1 MRKIFLYQVLAV
13 FGLMLTVSCTGEDVS
28 ELAGSAQDG
37 TVQFQPESA
46 GTTRASDTSFDTGDA
61 IGVFASTKADGSLS
75 ATGNYASNAKYLYS
89 SGRFINAGVGIEVPK
104 TKASEVHYYAAYP
117 YQENASAKYNFT
129 IREDQ
134 STFDGY
140 TKSDLCLADTIAGG
154 NEALVPLKFDHVMS
168 RVLIDASGAGLYPGT
183 YRVELLAYKHT
194 VSVDLERQTVESLPS
209 SQALPV
215 KMCED
220 GSNHFKAILPPQTLS
235 TVDVVGRLYIGNE
248 PSKSIQISNNIE
260 LPSGTSIE
268 LKLLKN
274 SYGYYFDYG
283 GTGDSSI
290 PGDDDANPNPNIGD
304 PTTTIPNIQYVCEV
318 VGSDIIVRL
327 DMTGIQD
334 PTTLDW
340 IRLYGTNNPDQN
352 IWISVD
358 DRPKGFTVYNNVDE
372 ADGGIKTDVI
382 FIVDNSGSM
391 SEEANAV
398 ARDIISWSQT
408 LVNSGLD
415 VRFACVGYSV
425 SGTINGGIDFTNGTG
440 LATFLNRSSGT
451 GRTMGFSGSNASA
464 LQTAASAYRVSDEC
478 GAMAIRYANANLSF
492 RSGANRI
499 YVNFTDEPN
508 QPNGRQDYS
517 VEFFAS
523 QQNWGTS
530 LGTVHTVYSGY
541 SFTERLYYQ
550 EFPWKISEYT
560 GGTVFKTDSSFSGV
574 DLNSLP
580 ITGALQNSYVIR
592 FHNVSYLVGDGRS
605 HLLKITVL
613 SRDRRVRAERVYNV
627 TFVLDGS
634 STR

>member
-1 MRKIFLYQVLAV
+1 MNRLFLFQAFVIGSLL
-13 FGLMLTVSCTGEDVS
+13 LMAGCTNEDTGEAFGGPQEGMVS
-28 ELAGSAQDG
+28 FVPVGSTA
-37 TVQFQPESA
+37 
-46 GTTRASDTSFDTGDA
+46 TRASDTSFDTGDA
-61 IGVFASTKADGSLS
+61 IGVFASTKADGHLE
-75 ATGNYASNAKYLYS
+75 AKGNYADNAKYLYS
-89 SGRFINAGVGIEVPK
+89 SGRFINAGVGVAVPK
-104 TKASEVHYYAAYP
+104 DVSQVHYYGVYP
-117 YQENASAKYNFT
+117 FTEVSSAQFSFAVN
-129 IREDQ
+129 EDQ
-134 STFDGY
+134 TSFDRY
-140 TKSDLCLADTIAGG
+140 TKSDLCLASAKANPTDV
-154 NEALVPLKFDHVMS
+154 LVPMKFDHVMS
-168 RVLIDASGAGLYPGT
+168 RVLVDASGLGLYPGN
-183 YRVELLAYKHT
+183 YRVELMINNGSVK
-194 VSVDLERQTVESLPS
+194 VDLNSQTVVPS
-209 SQALPV
+209 SEGGTKYIRMA
-215 KMCED
+215 ED
-220 GSNHFKAILPPQTLS
+220 GSNHFKAIVPPQTLS
-235 TVDVVGRLYIGNE
+235 RESAAGWLYIGNE
-248 PSKSIQISNNIE
+248 RPKAITVTDPLE
-260 LPSGTSIE
+260 LVSGTSVE
-268 LKLLKN
+268 LKLRKTDN
-274 SYGYYFDYG
+274 AYYFDYG

-290 PGDDDANPNPNIGD
+290 PNDDNAGQNPDIGD

-334 PTTLDW
+334 PTTLEW

-451 GRTMGFSGSNASA
+451 GRTMGFSGSNSAA
-464 LQTAASAYRVSDEC
+464 LQAAAAAYRVSDEC

-517 VEFFAS
+517 VEFFAN

-560 GGTVFKTDSSFSGV
+560 GVTVFKTDSSFSGV

-592 FHNVSYLVGDGRS
+592 FHNIGYMVGDGKG
-605 HLLKITVL
+605 HLIKITIL
-613 SRDRRVRAERVYNV
+613 SKDRRVRAERIYNV
-627 TFVLDGS
+627 EFVLNNTV
-634 STR
+634 TR

>member
-1 MRKIFLYQVLAV
+1 MRKIYLYQVLAV
-13 FGLMLTVSCTGEDVS
+13 FGLLLSSCTGEDGS
-28 ELAGSAQDG
+28 EVMGGQQDG
-37 TVQFQPESA
+37 IVQFQPES
-46 GTTRASDTSFDTGDA
+46 GRTTRASDTSFDTGDA

-75 ATGNYASNAKYLYS
+75 AMGNYANNAKYLYS
-89 SGRFINAGVGIEVPK
+89 SGRFINAGVGIELPK
-104 TKASEVHYYAAYP
+104 EKASKVHYYAAYP
-117 YQENASAKYNFT
+117 FQDNASAKFNFT
-129 IREDQ
+129 VREDQ
-134 STFDGY
+134 STFDSY
-140 TKSDLCLADTIAGG
+140 TKSDLCLADTVVGG
-154 NEALVPLKFDHVMS
+154 NEALVPLKFNHVMS
-168 RVLIDASGAGLYPGT
+168 RVLIDASEAGLYPGT
-183 YRVELLAYKHT
+183 YRLELLAYKHT
-194 VSVDLERQTVESLPS
+194 VTVDLEKQTVESLPAS
-209 SQALPV
+209 NALV
-215 KMCED
+215 IKMCED
-220 GSNHFKAILPPQTLS
+220 GSNHFKAILPPQTLT
-235 TVDVVGRLYIGNE
+235 TVDVVGKLYIGNE
-248 PSKSIQISNNIE
+248 PSKSIQIRNNIE

-268 LKLLKN
+268 LKLRKN
-274 SYGYYFDYG
+274 AFGYYFDYG

-290 PGDDDANPNPNIGD
+290 PGDDDAGQNPDIGD
-304 PTTTIPNIQYVCEV
+304 PTTTIPNIQYGCEV

-334 PTTLDW
+334 PTTLEW

-425 SGTINGGIDFTNGTG
+425 SGTINGGIDFTNSTG
-440 LATFLNRSSGT
+440 LANFLNRSSGT
-451 GRTMGFSGSNASA
+451 GRTMGFSGSNSAA
-464 LQTAASAYRVSDEC
+464 LQAAAAAYRVSDEC

-508 QPNGRQDYS
+508 QPSGKQEYS
-517 VEFFAS
+517 VEFFAN
-523 QQNWGTS
+523 QLNWGTS
-530 LGTVHTVYSGY
+530 QGTVHSVYSGY
-541 SFTERLYYQ
+541 TFTEQPLWQ
-550 EFPWKISEYT
+550 EYPWKISEYT
-560 GGTVFKTDSSFSGV
+560 GGTIFKTDASFSGV

>member
-1 MRKIFLYQVLAV
+1 M
-13 FGLMLTVSCTGEDVS
+13 
-28 ELAGSAQDG
+28 
-37 TVQFQPESA
+37 
-46 GTTRASDTSFDTGDA
+46 
-61 IGVFASTKADGSLS
+61 
-75 ATGNYASNAKYLYS
+75 
-89 SGRFINAGVGIEVPK
+89 
-104 TKASEVHYYAAYP
+104 
-117 YQENASAKYNFT
+117 
-129 IREDQ
+129 
-134 STFDGY
+134 
-140 TKSDLCLADTIAGG
+140 
-154 NEALVPLKFDHVMS
+154 KFDHVMS
-168 RVLIDASGAGLYPGT
+168 RVLVDASGLGLYPGN
-183 YRVELLAYKHT
+183 YRVELMINNGSVK
-194 VSVDLERQTVESLPS
+194 VDLNSQTVVPS
-209 SQALPV
+209 SEGGTKYIRMA
-215 KMCED
+215 ED
-220 GSNHFKAILPPQTLS
+220 GSNHFKAIVPPQTLS
-235 TVDVVGRLYIGNE
+235 RESAAGWLYIGNE
-248 PSKSIQISNNIE
+248 RPKAITVTDPLE
-260 LPSGTSIE
+260 LVSGTSVE
-268 LKLLKN
+268 LKLRKTDN
-274 SYGYYFDYG
+274 AYYFDYG

-290 PGDDDANPNPNIGD
+290 PNDDNAGQNPDIGD

-334 PTTLDW
+334 PTTLEW

-451 GRTMGFSGSNASA
+451 GRTMGFSGSNSAA
-464 LQTAASAYRVSDEC
+464 LQAAAAAYRVSDEC

-517 VEFFAS
+517 VEFFAN

-592 FHNVSYLVGDGRS
+592 FHNIGYMVGDGKG
-605 HLLKITVL
+605 HLIKITIL
-613 SRDRRVRAERVYNV
+613 SKDRRVRAERIYNV
-627 TFVLDGS
+627 EFVLNNTV
-634 STR
+634 TR